1 MAKTRKREEVKKE
14 DTWALEDLYAS
25 EQLFEEDC
33 GRLAGMIEEFPK
45 YKGRLKEGSGVLLKM
60 LEDYSGMNK
69 LFEKVYVYANQRL
82 HQDMGNAASQ
92 KSAASTEVWMD
103 KMNAAES
110 YMVPEILGL
119 PEKLLTEY
127 CREERELEK
136 YRRFL
141 DEIFRQKPH
150 TLDER
155 SEEILA
161 KAGELAKASSNVFT
175 MFNNADITFRPVT
188 DEKGK
193 EEPLTQG
200 RYTAYMQSPD
210 RRVRREAFA
219 NLYQG
224 YAGFKNTLA
233 ALYEAN
239 AKKTAFYAK
248 MRNYGSSLE
257 AALDD
262 SEIPVAVYDSLIDS
276 VHGHMEPMYRY
287 MRLRKKVLGVEE
299 LHMYDVY
306 VPMVQE
312 VDMKVSFERAKE
324 IVKEGL
330 APLGKR
336 YQALLQEGFDSRWID
351 IYENENKRTGAYSW
365 GAYGTHPYVLLNYQ
379 ESLKHSDHE
388 QEYLY
393 AGYRIFVAEV
403 ASTCNEALLIRYMIE
418 KSRDSQEKAYL
429 INYFL
434 EQFRTTLYRQ
444 TMFAEFEKMTHEMV
458 DEGGTLNAETLCGI
472 YFDLNKKYYGP
483 DVVSDEEIQYEW
495 SRIPHFY
502 RAFYVYQYATGFG
515 IGNEE
520 FRMVEDSTFL
530 QGVLCLSVCHG
541 IFGGDCHQQPDSG
554 GRRRRAGR
562 IFRVPERGKLEVAD

>member
-45 YKGRLKEGSGVLLKM
+45 YKGRLKEGSGVLLEM

-92 KSAASTEVWMD
+92 KSAASTEVLMD

-119 PEKLLTEY
+119 PEELLAEY
-127 CREERELEK
+127 CREERRLEK

-210 RRVRREAFA
+210 RRVRRETFA

-379 ESLKHSDHE
+379 ESLNDVFTLAHEMGHALHSWHSDQE
-388 QEYLY
+388 QDYIY

-403 ASTCNEALLIRYMIE
+403 ASTCNEALLIRHMIE
-418 KSRDSQEKAYL
+418 NSRDKQEKAYL

-434 EQFRTTLYRQ
+434 
-444 TMFAEFEKMTHEMV
+444 
-458 DEGGTLNAETLCGI
+458 G
-472 YFDLNKKYYGP
+472 
-483 DVVSDEEIQYEW
+483 S
-495 SRIPHFY
+495 S
-502 RAFYVYQYATGFG
+502 
-515 IGNEE
+515 
-520 FRMVEDSTFL
+520 
-530 QGVLCLSVCHG
+530 
-541 IFGGDCHQQPDSG
+541 
-554 GRRRRAGR
+554 GRRYTARRCLR
-562 IFRVPERGKLEVAD
+562 NLRRLPMKLSMRVAR

>member
-45 YKGRLKEGSGVLLKM
+45 YKGRLKEGSGVLLEM

-92 KSAASTEVWMD
+92 KSAASTEVLMD

-119 PEKLLTEY
+119 PEELLAEY
-127 CREERELEK
+127 CREERRLEK

-210 RRVRREAFA
+210 RRVRRETFA

-276 VHGHMEPMYRY
+276 VHGHMEPMYR
-287 MRLRKKVLGVEE
+287 
-299 LHMYDVY
+299 
-306 VPMVQE
+306 
-312 VDMKVSFERAKE
+312 
-324 IVKEGL
+324 
-330 APLGKR
+330 
-336 YQALLQEGFDSRWID
+336 
-351 IYENENKRTGAYSW
+351 
-365 GAYGTHPYVLLNYQ
+365 
-379 ESLKHSDHE
+379 
-388 QEYLY
+388 
-393 AGYRIFVAEV
+393 
-403 ASTCNEALLIRYMIE
+403 
-418 KSRDSQEKAYL
+418 
-429 INYFL
+429 
-434 EQFRTTLYRQ
+434 
-444 TMFAEFEKMTHEMV
+444 
-458 DEGGTLNAETLCGI
+458 
-472 YFDLNKKYYGP
+472 
-483 DVVSDEEIQYEW
+483 
-495 SRIPHFY
+495 
-502 RAFYVYQYATGFG
+502 
-515 IGNEE
+515 
-520 FRMVEDSTFL
+520 
-530 QGVLCLSVCHG
+530 
-541 IFGGDCHQQPDSG
+541 
-554 GRRRRAGR
+554 
-562 IFRVPERGKLEVAD
+562 